1 MSEIRRVSVQEVR
14 RKILSGSALLLVCAY
29 ATEEAFQAM
38 HLEGGISFPD
48 FAERLPSLPK
58 DAEIVFY

>member
-1 MSEIRRVSVQEVR
+1 MSEIRRVGVQEVR
-14 RKILSGSALLLVCAY
+14 RKILSGSALWLVCAY
-29 ATEEAFQAM
+29 ATDEAFHAM

-48 FAERLPSLPK
+48 FATRLPSLPK